1 MDRSETIKLFSL
13 ITNAYDMFD
22 VTEEKLELWA
32 TMLADQE
39 FPNVL
44 ENLKAHIQRDKFPP
58 SIADL
63 RGVPAYTANDGYKNK
78 NEVLRIEKMREG
90 ALKRIP
96 EDKIPDFIK
105 RAKKE
110 RVGDGSIR

>member
-1 MDRSETIKLFSL
+1 MDKVETIKLFSL

-22 VTEEKLELWA
+22 VTEEKVDFWGE
-32 TMLADQE
+32 MLKDQE
-39 FPNVL
+39 FYNVL
-44 ENLKAHIQRDKFPP
+44 DNLKAHIQRSKYPP

-63 RGVPAYTANDGYKNK
+63 RGVAESASNVGYLDKGA
-78 NEVLRIEKMREG
+78 VLRIEQMKEG

-105 RAKKE
+105 RARE
-110 RVGDGSIR
+110 RG